1 MIDVTITSVG
11 EVIRTLH
18 GIAHYAPM
26 MTLPT
31 RGSFTRETPAGWRGA
46 CSKAMGND
54 GSPNHV
60 LEGLRRPGLTVVS
73 GLHV

>member
-26 MTLPT
+26 MTRPT
-31 RGSFTRETPAGWRGA
+31 RVFFTRETPAGWRGA
-46 CSKAMGND
+46 GSKAMWNNC
-54 GSPNHV
+54 SPSHV
-60 LEGLRRPGLTVVS
+60 LEDYGDLA
-73 GLHV
+73 